1 MIRSSRIP
9 PLLNRICTDGIVSS
23 YLITTDGELLGC
35 SDAHLKI
42 SNVNSNTQLSHISS
56 QTPNTTSL
64 EDKTEN
70 WEDLDPSDIS
80 ALVAEAVDDY
90 RRLGIELSSLSPQ
103 NVASPDSSPEK
114 SQLSSSGELNNL
126 KSKEKD
132 RGRLNC
138 LIIEMEKVGSY
149 E

>member
-35 SDAHLKI
+35 SDAHLKM

-56 QTPNTTSL
+56 QTPNTTYL
-64 EDKTEN
+64 EDKTES

-80 ALVAEAVDDY
+80 SLVAEAVDDY
-90 RRLGIELSSLSPQ
+90 RRLGIELSLLSPQ

-138 LIIEMEKVGSY
+138 LIIEMEKVGPF